1 MPFPTIPLPSVW
13 DIPVAAGV
21 PALLG
26 QSIGAG
32 VSASASTLLG
42 KAVSTWLNNA
52 ASTQWGVYSGGTQI
66 LTAAHVCGI
75 EHEQRYQIS
84 TAPTENGGFVSYNKA
99 KFPHLTRI
107 LMVCDGSESGSL
119 FSIGFKQVLGSIT
132 GSAPLAVRKSFFD
145 TLESLVADTKLYD
158 IHMPERFYM
167 NANVVAYRF
176 RRDERNG
183 VTMPVVEIELQ
194 EVRNTAVNTYST
206 TETKT
211 PSASTPVQ
219 AGQVQ
224 IQKLPSGAPDLTG
237 ITGGILRR

>member
-1 MPFPTIPLPSVW
+1 MAFPTIPLPSVW

-42 KAVSTWLNNA
+42 QAVSNIQTGLA
-52 ASTQWGVYSGGTQI
+52 AQEWGVFSGADSV

-75 EHEQRYQIS
+75 EHEQRYQVS
-84 TAPTENGGFVSYNKA
+84 TAPTENGGFVSYNKV

-107 LMVCDGSESGSL
+107 LMVCDGSESGNIFSL
-119 FSIGFKQVLGSIT
+119 GFKQVLGSIR

-145 TLESLVADTKLYD
+145 TLESLVADTNLYD
-158 IHMPERFYM
+158 IHMPERFFQ
-167 NANVVAYRF
+167 NANIVAYRF
-176 RRDERNG
+176 RRDEREG

-194 EVRNTAVNTYST
+194 EVRNTAVNAYSDPLT
-206 TETKT
+206 RAV
-211 PSASTPVQ
+211 SASTAVQ
-219 AGQVQ
+219 AGEVQV
-224 IQKLPSGAPDLTG
+224 QKLPSGAPDLTG
-237 ITGGILRR
+237 GMLTGAKA

>member
-42 KAVSTWLNNA
+42 KAVSNIQTGLA
-52 ASTQWGVYSGGTQI
+52 AQEWGIFSGADSV

-119 FSIGFKQVLGSIT
+119 FSIGFKQVLGSIR
-132 GSAPLAVRKSFFD
+132 GSQPLAVRKSFFD
-145 TLESLVADTKLYD
+145 TLESLVADTKLYN

-194 EVRNTAVNTYST
+194 EVRNTAVNAYSDPLT
-206 TETKT
+206 RAV
-211 PSASTPVQ
+211 SASTAVQ
-219 AGQVQ
+219 AGEVQV
-224 IQKLPSGAPDLTG
+224 QKLPSGAPDLTG
-237 ITGGILRR
+237 GLLTGGK